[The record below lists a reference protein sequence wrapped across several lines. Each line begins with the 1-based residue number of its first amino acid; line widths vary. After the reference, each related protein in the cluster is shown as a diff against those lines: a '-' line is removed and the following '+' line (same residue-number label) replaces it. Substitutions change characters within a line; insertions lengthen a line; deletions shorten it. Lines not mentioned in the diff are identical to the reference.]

1 MGLNE
6 IVGNV
11 SFGEGCIINPTC
23 SIICEKKDENFRI
36 VFGDFNVIE
45 ERAVIMFRPSSE
57 KDNVM
62 RIGSYNTFGIKSYV
76 LNTQVGDGNVFEA
89 RSEVKDGVFGNYNMV
104 GSDTRIAKKNIGS
117 HYRIFAPGIMKEVD
131 LVDEAKLRENM
142 RELYAATKHL
152 HSKEA
157 K

>member
-1 MGLNE
+1 MMSKRAGVLNLGLNE

-36 VFGDFNVIE
+36 VFGDYNVIE
-45 ERAVIMFRPSSE
+45 ERAVIMFRPASD

-62 RIGSYNTFGIKSYV
+62 KIGSYNTFGIKSYV

-89 RSEVKDGVFGNYNMV
+89 RAEVKDAAIGNYNII
-104 GSDTRIAKKNIGS
+104 GSDTRITKKNIGS
-117 HYRIFAPGIMKEVD
+117 HYRIFHPGIMKEVD
-131 LVDEAKLRENM
+131 IID
-142 RELYAATKHL
+142 
-152 HSKEA
+152 
-157 K
+157 